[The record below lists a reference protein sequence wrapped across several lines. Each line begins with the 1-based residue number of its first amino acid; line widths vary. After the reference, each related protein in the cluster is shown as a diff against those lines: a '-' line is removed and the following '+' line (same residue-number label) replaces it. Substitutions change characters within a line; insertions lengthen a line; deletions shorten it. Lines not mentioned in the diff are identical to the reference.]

1 MPKNT
6 DLRVFKTKRAIRT
19 AFLQLLRKKDVAQI
33 SVVELARCAEINKST
48 FYLHYSDIYA
58 LYTEVLTDYVYR
70 EAAQFA
76 FCAQLR
82 ADPEAF
88 VRGFFHFPAH
98 LSDPIEK
105 CLFRPENLS
114 HCQGLLPLL
123 IDAVSESIFSSGMLS
138 RTEETVERLRF
149 LLGGMYALAIASGSS
164 PNPVPDSM
172 VSYIAGQFRASFPEL
187 SASPGPSHREPLRQ
201 M

>member
-1 MPKNT
+1 MPKNA

-76 FCAQLR
+76 FCAQFGH
-82 ADPEAF
+82 DPEAF
-88 VRGFFHFPAH
+88 VRGFFRFSSGS
-98 LSDPIEK
+98 SDPAGRY
-105 CLFRPENLS
+105 LLRPENLQY
-114 HCQGLLPLL
+114 CQGLLLLL
-123 IDAVSESIFSSGMLS
+123 IDAVSESIFATGTLP
-138 RTEETVERLRF
+138 RTVDAAGRLRF
-149 LLGGMYALAIASGSS
+149 LLGGMYAQAIAAG
-164 PNPVPDSM
+164 PAPDKDIPEALVRYM
-172 VSYIAGQFRASFPEL
+172 VGQIRSSFPEVFRL
-187 SASPGPSHREPLRQ
+187 S
-201 M
+201 